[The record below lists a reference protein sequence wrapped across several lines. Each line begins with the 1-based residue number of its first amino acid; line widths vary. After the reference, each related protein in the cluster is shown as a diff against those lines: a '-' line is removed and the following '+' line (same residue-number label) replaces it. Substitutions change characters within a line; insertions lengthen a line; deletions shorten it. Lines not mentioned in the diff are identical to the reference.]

1 MSSYED
7 IVKQINAN
15 GGLRTAQDL
24 ETLYS
29 SKLTDE
35 QVLDVITK
43 LDAVTATVAGKRQQL
58 VAFTDLAL
66 RTLRIALLA

>member
-1 MSSYED
+1 MSTYEE
-7 IVKQINAN
+7 IVSQINAN

-24 ETLYS
+24 EKLYE

-35 QVLDVITK
+35 QVTDVINK
-43 LDAVTATVAGKRQQL
+43 LDAVTATVAGKRRQL

-66 RTLRIALLA
+66 RTLRLAFLA